1 MELQKSLNL
10 NIYSHFVNT
19 LASPHDNT
27 WHHIGGKITQTIDNF
42 GINPN
47 HWRYFENTWKTVISF
62 IEQGVKY
69 TGINGT
75 KKYGRPYLVNSSS

>member
-47 HWRYFENTWKTVISF
+47 HWRYFENT
-62 IEQGVKY
+62 
-69 TGINGT
+69 
-75 KKYGRPYLVNSSS
+75 